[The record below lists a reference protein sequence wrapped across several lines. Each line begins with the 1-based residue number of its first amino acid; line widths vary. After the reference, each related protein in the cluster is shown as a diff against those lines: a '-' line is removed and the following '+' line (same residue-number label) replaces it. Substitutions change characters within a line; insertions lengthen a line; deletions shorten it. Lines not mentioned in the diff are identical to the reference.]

1 MHRVDFAGFGEQ
13 AIDFYEGLAADN
25 SKAYWEDHKSIYE
38 QQIRAPMLAL
48 LAELEVEFG
57 AGKVFRPYRDLRFS
71 ADKSPYKT
79 HCGAVI
85 ETPGAARYVQLGA
98 DGLLVAGGAYRWSTG
113 QLARYRQAV
122 DEERSGTALERLLA
136 AATAMQRGGSIVR
149 GRPRGVLPTHPRL
162 ELLRHRSLY
171 LWRRW
176 PPDPALHERAS
187 LDWVREGWRASQ
199 PLVDWIARHV
209 GGAERPS

>member
-1 MHRVDFAGFGEQ
+1 MHRVDFAGFGEH

-25 SKAYWEDHKSIYE
+25 SKAYWEDHKPIYE

-48 LAELEVEFG
+48 LAELEAEFG

-71 ADKSPYKT
+71 SDKSPYKT

-85 ETPGAARYVQLGA
+85 ETPGAARYVQLDA
-98 DGLLVAGGAYRWSTG
+98 EGLLVAGGAYRWSSD

-122 DEERSGTALERLLA
+122 DDERSGTALERLLA
-136 AATAMQRGGSIVR
+136 ATTVMQRGGSTMR

-176 PPDPALHERAS
+176 PPDHALHERAS
-187 LDWVREGWRASQ
+187 LDQVREGWRTSQ
-199 PLVDWIARHV
+199 PLID
-209 GGAERPS
+209 